1 MSETPNLPDSPDE
14 AGSQPPSSMV
24 TSEQFIDELRALMA
38 RVPDLPTLTPQARRA
53 LQRVG
58 RVSASEAQAAINV
71 VQASDKVAGTVEA
84 MDEIQRMLEAAN
96 RWTAAESELKAAWQ
110 KVTDANLVR
119 WRRIADF
126 TSQTFGIG
134 TLLARHPENADL
146 PPHVQQARRRR
157 RSHHRRKPR
166 TKAADRASP
175 EPAPPTTEE
184 PRRVRARL
192 ETSG

>member
-1 MSETPNLPDSPDE
+1 
-14 AGSQPPSSMV
+14 MV

-71 VQASDKVAGTVEA
+71 VQASDKVASTVEET
-84 MDEIQRMLEAAN
+84 DEIQRMLQAAN

-119 WRRIADF
+119 WQRIADF

-146 PPHVQQARRRR
+146 APHVQQVRRLR
-157 RSHHRRKPR
+157 RSHHRRK
-166 TKAADRASP
+166 AADATP
-175 EPAPPTTEE
+175 DPATPGTEK
-184 PRRVRARL
+184 P
-192 ETSG
+192 